1 MSRKTIKELDPNFA
15 GTELRDGLVWRDI
28 RALGVEGRAFEDT
41 ADYYDRLPAKAEKT
55 VRDGVWQLQAHSA
68 GMYVRFVTDAPEI
81 GVRWKLRFP
90 ELALS
95 HMPAT
100 GVSGVD
106 LYRLEND
113 HYRWAAIGIPAEF
126 PENAATLRAAT
137 TDEEQSFILYLPLY
151 NGVESVQIGVPE
163 DKSLTPSPDWPG
175 GPHKPIC
182 FYGTS
187 ITQGGCAAR
196 PGLSYTAIVE
206 RALMRPALNFGFSGN
221 AQAEPELAELLSEL
235 DPAIYVLD
243 PLPNIPDR
251 VTERMETFVRI
262 LRRAHPDTPI
272 LLVEHILP
280 RHRSAHEIAD
290 PEDGSNGKNVALH
303 LARANLERDGIG
315 NLHLLEC
322 DDLLGDDFEGTVDGV
337 HPTDAGF
344 LRMAKAFTDKLRELG
359 F

>member
-1 MSRKTIKELDPNFA
+1 MTNKTIKELDPNFA
-15 GTELRDGLVWRDI
+15 GRELRDGLEWLDI

-41 ADYYDRLPAKAEKT
+41 ADYYDRLPAKAEQT
-55 VRDGVWQLQAHSA
+55 VRDGIWQLQAHSA
-68 GMYVRFVTDAPEI
+68 GMCVRFLTDAPEI
-81 GVRWKLRFP
+81 GVRWTLRFP
-90 ELALS
+90 QLAMH

-100 GVSGVD
+100 GMSGVD

-113 HYRWAAIGIPAEF
+113 RYRWAAVGIPGEF
-126 PENAATLRAAT
+126 PDSAATLRAAT
-137 TDEEQSFILYLPLY
+137 TVEAQSFILYLPLY

-163 DKSLTPSPDWPG
+163 DKSLTPAPDWPG

-187 ITQGGCAAR
+187 ITQGGCASR
-196 PGLSYTAIVE
+196 PGLSYAAIVE

-221 AQAEPELAELLSEL
+221 AQAEPELAELLAEL
-235 DPAIYVLD
+235 DPAVYVLD

-272 LLVEHILP
+272 LLVESILP
-280 RHRSAHEIAD
+280 RFMSPGEIAD
-290 PEDGSNGKNVALH
+290 PADHWNRMSADLRE
-303 LARANLERDGIG
+303 ARENLERDGIG
-315 NLHLLEC
+315 NLHTLEAGV
-322 DDLLGDDFEGTVDGV
+322 LLGDDFEGTVDGV

-344 LRMAKAFTDKLRELG
+344 LRMAEAFTAKLREMGL
-359 F
+359 